1 MLRAVQGRRRAEAIE
16 NGIKRN
22 GIKRNGTRSVSD
34 RGDISSD
41 LKHDQGWQRRRRRY
55 LLANP
60 LLQSLS
66 LARKSSDR
74 SKDTLP
80 WWQQQQRQRGAASKT
95 NSIALHDIV
104 HGANAA
110 HPVRPGYPDE
120 KDKDDGG
127 DDDEGEKDY
136 EGEEDTRGEV
146 RKHRQRRNIYDK
158 GRAIAKPS
166 DRRREQHGETHQ
178 LSQKE
183 LFPSLGDSSLSWED
197 LGNPTHHFRS
207 HNAQPTFVFSAPAH
221 LGGLIDRRSGRPFAL
236 LMADNWLY
244 AGPRGLRDAGYI
256 WLPIEFGFA
265 GNSGGGATG
274 TTGERG
280 IYTARVRKLTNWSMD
295 DPFA

>member
-1 MLRAVQGRRRAEAIE
+1 MLLRAVQGRRRAEAIE

-22 GIKRNGTRSVSD
+22 DTRPVSD
-34 RGDISSD
+34 RRDFSSD
-41 LKHDQGWQRRRRRY
+41 LKHNQGWLRRRRRY

-66 LARKSSDR
+66 LGRKSNDR

-80 WWQQQQRQRGAASKT
+80 WWQQQRQRGGSSKT
-95 NSIALHDIV
+95 HSIALHDIV
-104 HGANAA
+104 HGANVA
-110 HPVRPGYPDE
+110 HPMRPGYPDE
-120 KDKDDGG
+120 MDKDDGG
-127 DDDEGEKDY
+127 DDDEDEKDD
-136 EGEEDTRGEV
+136 EGKEDANWEV
-146 RKHRQRRNIYDK
+146 RKHRQRRNIYDE
-158 GRAIAKPS
+158 GRAITKPS
-166 DRRREQHGETHQ
+166 DLRRKQHGETHR

-183 LFPSLGDSSLSWED
+183 LFPSLDDPSLSWED

-221 LGGLIDRRSGRPFAL
+221 LGGLVDRRSGRPFAL

-265 GNSGGGATG
+265 GSSGGSATG
-274 TTGERG
+274 TTGERS
-280 IYTARVRKLTNWSMD
+280 IYTARVRKLTNWSME